1 MWHSFRNRLALVI
14 GFFTICIG
22 LGVIY
27 YINTIASQKI
37 THASTLLLQGIA
49 TSMSNTLA
57 STLLEREREIA
68 LMSKNPLFLDA
79 SRNKESLFNFI
90 EEVQTTYP
98 NYSWIGVTDEKG
110 VVTVASDRLLEG
122 INVSSRPWFQHG
134 LLGRYIGD
142 VHEAALLAKMLKP
155 LDDPNEPLRFIDFAS
170 PILNADG
177 TCLGVV
183 AAHANWGWI
192 KKVFAASLPEDA
204 DKQGIQAYII
214 SAEGEILYPYESI
227 QALKIPQKLLQQYGS
242 RIVEWEDK
250 TPHLSIHTKISA
262 NVSTDL
268 GWSIVVSWPI
278 EKALEAVN
286 TLNKT
291 LLYIGLCVVFF
302 HIIIAYRLAIDFS
315 RPIET
320 LALFAK
326 NITQGNH
333 HATYV
338 TSCTLSEVRALEES
352 IKTMVT
358 TLVSH
363 EDALEK
369 ANQTLE
375 HKVHE
380 RTLELQTANEK
391 LNHLARHDV
400 LTQLH
405 NRLAANEVLHAEFLR
420 LKRTQALFC
429 VALMDI
435 DHFKNVN
442 DTYGHDV
449 GDTVLSHV
457 ATLIRSS
464 IRNTD
469 FVARFGGEEFFLLL
483 PDTPIEGAEHVA
495 QKIRQCVENTPAPH
509 HQRLTLS
516 IGVAI
521 SWIDMQNEDDVV
533 RKADEALY
541 KAKANG
547 RNQVVVA

>member
-14 GFFTICIG
+14 GFFTIFIG

-27 YINTIASQKI
+27 YISTIASQKI
-37 THASTLLLQGIA
+37 THASTLLLQSIA
-49 TSMSNTLA
+49 TSMSNTLS

-79 SRNKESLFNFI
+79 SRNKELLFNFI

-98 NYSWIGVTDEKG
+98 NYSWIDVTDEKG

-122 INVSSRPWFQHG
+122 INVSSRPWFQNG

-170 PILNADG
+170 PILNTDG

-183 AAHANWGWI
+183 VAHANWGWI
-192 KKVFAASLPEDA
+192 KKVLASSLPEDA
-204 DKQGIQAYII
+204 DKQGIRAYII

-227 QALKIPQKLLQQYGS
+227 QSLKIPQKLLQHYGS
-242 RIVEWEDK
+242 HIVEWDDK
-250 TPHLSIHTKISA
+250 IPHLSIHTKIAA

-286 TLNKT
+286 ALNKT

-302 HIIIAYRLAIDFS
+302 HIILAYRLAIDFS

-326 NITQGNH
+326 RITQGNH
-333 HATYV
+333 RATYA
-338 TSCTLSEVRALEES
+338 TSCTLSEVRVLEES

-363 EDALEK
+363 EEALEK

-457 ATLIRSS
+457 ASLIRSS

-495 QKIRQCVENTPAPH
+495 QKIRQCVENAPAPH
-509 HQRLTLS
+509 HQKLTLS

-547 RNQVVVA
+547 RNQVVLA